1 MLLQS
6 INIIKPTVTSR
17 LQRNDS
23 KTSKPTIYQ
32 SVFQKTEN
40 STPINPYAK
49 EYWESDE
56 KYKSLT
62 EEQYNNNF
70 ALINKNLA
78 EKGKLKRSSEIKDD
92 EGNLIHSSMI
102 KDKRRLPHEYQPL
115 LPDDETARLIEHAKN
130 VGLDDAT
137 LERIHLEQRLIYNEC
152 RSIIRNRTDMNEYIN
167 HTL

>member
-1 MLLQS
+1 ME
-6 INIIKPTVTSR
+6 PTVTSR

-70 ALINKNLA
+70 ALIN
-78 EKGKLKRSSEIKDD
+78 
-92 EGNLIHSSMI
+92 
-102 KDKRRLPHEYQPL
+102 
-115 LPDDETARLIEHAKN
+115 
-130 VGLDDAT
+130 
-137 LERIHLEQRLIYNEC
+137 
-152 RSIIRNRTDMNEYIN
+152 
-167 HTL
+167 